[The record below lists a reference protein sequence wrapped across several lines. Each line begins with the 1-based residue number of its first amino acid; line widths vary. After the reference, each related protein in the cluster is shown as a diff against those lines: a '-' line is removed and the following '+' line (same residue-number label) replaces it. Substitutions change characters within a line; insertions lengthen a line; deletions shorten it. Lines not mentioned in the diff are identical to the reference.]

1 MKAASRSPAPLP
13 HDVRVDVHAR
23 TAANRRL
30 LADFFDGL
38 DHAQLRTQSLCP
50 AWTVRDVLGHLVASM
65 TGSVGG
71 LLVDVVRAGGSV
83 NRANAAMARRT
94 ARRPV
99 AELTAVLRERAD
111 EHGAAPGVGPKGQLA
126 DGCLHLRDCA
136 RPLGLADDVS
146 LDDWQMLLEWLPG
159 GVTGL
164 VPKRRMDGLALRA
177 TDQDWSWGSGPEL
190 AGPSEALA
198 MAVAGRSVALDDLA
212 GAGVGTLRARLDGR
226 G

>member
-38 DHAQLRTQSLCP
+38 DDAQLRTQSLCP

-65 TGSVGG
+65 TGSLGG

-83 NRANAAMARRT
+83 NRANASMARRT
-94 ARRPV
+94 AQRPV
-99 AELTAVLRERAD
+99 AELTAVLREQAD

-136 RPLGLADDVS
+136 RPLGLTDDAS
-146 LDDWQMLLEWLPG
+146 LDDWRTLLDWLPG
-159 GVTGL
+159 GVAGL
-164 VPKRRMDGLALRA
+164 VPRRRMDGLALRA
-177 TDQDWSWGSGPEL
+177 TDQDWSWGAGAEL

-198 MAVAGRSVALDDLA
+198 MAVGGRSVALDDLA
-212 GAGVGTLRARLDGR
+212 GEGVETLRARLSGR

>member
-1 MKAASRSPAPLP
+1 
-13 HDVRVDVHAR
+13 VDVHAR

-38 DHAQLRTQSLCP
+38 DDDQLQTQSLCP
-50 AWTVRDVLGHLVASM
+50 AWTVREVLGHLVASM
-65 TGSVGG
+65 TGSLGG
-71 LLVDVVRAGGSV
+71 LLLDVVRTGGSL
-83 NRANAAMARRT
+83 NRANASMARRT

-111 EHGAAPGVGPKGQLA
+111 EHGAAPGVGPQGQLA

-136 RPLGLADDVS
+136 RPLELADDAS
-146 LDDWQMLLEWLPG
+146 LDDWRTLLAWLPG
-159 GVTGL
+159 GVPGL

-177 TDQDWSWGSGPEL
+177 TDQDWSWGSGAEL
-190 AGPSEALA
+190 TGPSEALA

-212 GAGVGTLRARLDGR
+212 GDGVDVLRGRLGGR
-226 G
+226 S

>member
-1 MKAASRSPAPLP
+1 VKAASRSPAPLP

-38 DHAQLRTQSLCP
+38 DDAQLRTQSLCP

-65 TGSVGG
+65 TGSLGG

-83 NRANAAMARRT
+83 NRANASMARRT
-94 ARRPV
+94 GQRPV
-99 AELTAVLRERAD
+99 AELTAVLREQAD

-136 RPLGLADDVS
+136 RPLGLTDDVG
-146 LDDWQMLLEWLPG
+146 LDDWRTLLDWLPG
-159 GVTGL
+159 GVAGL
-164 VPKRRMDGLALRA
+164 VPRRRMDGLALRA
-177 TDQDWSWGSGPEL
+177 TDQDWSWGAGAEL

-198 MAVAGRSVALDDLA
+198 MAVGGRSVALDDLA
-212 GAGVGTLRARLDGR
+212 GEGVDVLRGRLG
-226 G
+226 GKG

>member
-38 DHAQLRTQSLCP
+38 DDAQLRTQSLCP
-50 AWTVRDVLGHLVASM
+50 AWTVREVLGHLVASM
-65 TGSVGG
+65 TGSLGG

-83 NRANAAMARRT
+83 NRANASMARRT
-94 ARRPV
+94 AQRPV
-99 AELTAVLRERAD
+99 AELTAVLREQAD

-136 RPLGLADDVS
+136 RPLGLTDDVS
-146 LDDWQMLLEWLPG
+146 LDDWRTLLDWLPG
-159 GVTGL
+159 GVAGL
-164 VPKRRMDGLALRA
+164 VPRRRMDGLALRA
-177 TDQDWSWGSGPEL
+177 TDQDWSWGAGAEL

-198 MAVAGRSVALDDLA
+198 MAVGGRSVALDDLA
-212 GAGVGTLRARLDGR
+212 GEGVETLRARLSGR